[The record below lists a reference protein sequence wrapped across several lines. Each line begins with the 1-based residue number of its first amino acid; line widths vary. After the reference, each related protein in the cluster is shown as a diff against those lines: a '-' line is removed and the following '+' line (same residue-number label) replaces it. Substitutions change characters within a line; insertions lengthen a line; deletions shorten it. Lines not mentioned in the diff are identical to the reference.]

1 MSEAFTSSSSVS
13 SESRSP
19 SSSSPFVM
27 SYKTSRHENLTP
39 SFAKYV
45 SSSSLLVLKS
55 VFVSYARMPLNRGC
69 GDDEEGRDAEKTA
82 TPSRSE
88 TILNVIKSSASLSAK
103 DDEEEE
109 ESRER
114 PNFKGRALES
124 EHE

>member
-1 MSEAFTSSSSVS
+1 
-13 SESRSP
+13 
-19 SSSSPFVM
+19 
-27 SYKTSRHENLTP
+27 
-39 SFAKYV
+39 
-45 SSSSLLVLKS
+45 
-55 VFVSYARMPLNRGC
+55 MPLKRGGC

-103 DDEEEE
+103 DDEEDE